1 MYNEREKL
9 LHHQQLLSPKE
20 AAADLALLKQL
31 KPNHPRL
38 GEFDFSPKRC
48 AGDILMALLDIAH
61 RDDIVKNRLRHTYKA
76 GPAPKPDPEKKVLK
90 EQLKEKEEEV
100 DDLQGQLEEKEDQ
113 LEEKENQILDIEEQ
127 LEEKESQIADLE
139 EQLEEEKKSESPK
152 KAPAKK
158 APRKASGSKKK

>member
-61 RDDIVKNRLRHTYKA
+61 RDDIIKNRLRYAYKA
-76 GPAPKPDPEKKVLK
+76 GPAPKQDPEKKALK
-90 EQLKEKEEEV
+90 EQLKEKEEEM
-100 DDLQGQLEEKEDQ
+100 DDLQEQLEEKED
-113 LEEKENQILDIEEQ
+113 Q

>member
-100 DDLQGQLEEKEDQ
+100 DDLQEQLEEKEDQ
-113 LEEKENQILDIEEQ
+113 LEEKENQIL
-127 LEEKESQIADLE
+127 DLE

-158 APRKASGSKKK
+158 APRKASASKKK

>member
-1 MYNEREKL
+1 M
-9 LHHQQLLSPKE
+9 
-20 AAADLALLKQL
+20 
-31 KPNHPRL
+31 

-76 GPAPKPDPEKKVLK
+76 GPVPKPDPEKKVLK

-100 DDLQGQLEEKEDQ
+100 DDLQEQ
-113 LEEKENQILDIEEQ
+113 LEEKENQIL
-127 LEEKESQIADLE
+127 DLE

>member
-76 GPAPKPDPEKKVLK
+76 GPAPKPDPEKKALK

-100 DDLQGQLEEKEDQ
+100 DDLQ
-113 LEEKENQILDIEEQ
+113 EQ